1 MAVNR
6 GRREGHLHS
15 RIAKYFDSV
24 RVFALPFTPFYTGV
38 DVQVGGFTNAV
49 HRLEQCS
56 RGTRMRNGMFDDLL
70 FVMIITGIGFSGAYL
85 RAEVLIYR
93 RFKAAERRRETLQR
107 ELRIK
112 RVRPEQMDMP
122 TQPCTARS
130 PIQTNGFLA
139 LRALPCA
146 LRISPQERFRFVR
159 DRSRTR
165 AGYGL

>member
-49 HRLEQCS
+49 DRLEQCS

-85 RAEVLIYR
+85 RAEVLLYR
-93 RFKAAERRRETLQR
+93 RFKAAERRREALQR
-107 ELRIK
+107 ELHTK
-112 RVRPEQMDMP
+112 RVRPEQMDMSRRLRP
-122 TQPCTARS
+122 QS
-130 PIQTNGFLA
+130 SQIQTNVFPAMRVLA
-139 LRALPCA
+139 CVLRNI
-146 LRISPQERFRFVR
+146 RQERNIHSFWFH
-159 DRSRTR
+159 T
-165 AGYGL
+165 